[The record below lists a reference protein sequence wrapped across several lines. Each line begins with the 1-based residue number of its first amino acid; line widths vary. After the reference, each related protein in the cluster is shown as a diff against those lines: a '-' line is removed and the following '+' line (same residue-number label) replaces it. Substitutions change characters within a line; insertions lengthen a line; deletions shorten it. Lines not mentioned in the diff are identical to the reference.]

1 MTRTAAR
8 RTHPNH
14 AGTSRSRLSDAAGL
28 SVGFWPSAIGTPSC
42 HPESRRPTG
51 TKDLARLHLT
61 EVDRPLD
68 AGELT
73 GFVAAVGPFAQAF
86 DADWGKVKG
95 RLGRSKREGS
105 HALAEE
111 NSPFNDLTGGRRVSH
126 YPPFTTNK
134 PLSN

>member
-14 AGTSRSRLSDAAGL
+14 AWTMPLRQSDAAWL
-28 SVGFWPSAIGTPSC
+28 SVGFCPSAIGAPSC
-42 HPESRRPTG
+42 NPESRRPTD
-51 TKDLARLHLT
+51 KEDLARLHLT
-61 EVDRPLD
+61 EVGRPLD

-73 GFVAAVGPFAQAF
+73 GFVDAVAPFAQAS
-86 DADWGKVKG
+86 DAHWGKVKS
-95 RLGRSKREGS
+95 RLDRGKRGGS

-126 YPPFTTNK
+126 YPPFTTHK
-134 PLSN
+134 PLSK